1 MPASVSDI
9 AALHDRAGACACS
22 LDLTQD
28 ADGFRQ
34 SRQVVAAPLAT
45 CVPLQSQKA
54 TVTLNAATAYTNP
67 FDSDVI
73 GPIYADKIRTASL
86 DFRRSPA
93 RLFSRNQ
100 LRTVNYR
107 RGIDVLGASHR
118 DDDYLSRDGAPDSFL
133 L

>member
-9 AALHDRAGACACS
+9 AALHDRAGACARS

-28 ADGFRQ
+28 ADEFVNRAKCSG
-34 SRQVVAAPLAT
+34 SLAAF
-45 CVPLQSQKA
+45 VPLQSQKA
-54 TVTLNAATAYTNP
+54 TVTLTAATVTNA
-67 FDSDVI
+67 FENDAL

-107 RGIDVLGASHR
+107 QGIDVLGASHR
-118 DDDYLSRDGAPDSFL
+118 DDDYLSREGALDSFRL
-133 L
+133 